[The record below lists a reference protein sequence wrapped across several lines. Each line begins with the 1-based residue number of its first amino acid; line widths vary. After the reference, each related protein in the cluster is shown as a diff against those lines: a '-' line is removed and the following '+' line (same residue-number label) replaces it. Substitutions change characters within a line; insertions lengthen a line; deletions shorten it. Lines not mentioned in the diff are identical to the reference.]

1 MPTKT
6 LPKNLPRET
15 ALHTIERLN
24 KNASYDDIMYKMYVL
39 QKIEKGEQD
48 IRDGKTF
55 TEKEAR
61 KRLAKWLK

>member
-6 LPKNLPRET
+6 LPKSMPREQ
-15 ALHTIERLN
+15 ALSAIERL
-24 KNASYDDIMYKMYVL
+24 KKSASYDDIMYKMYVL

-48 IRDGKTF
+48 IREGKLYS
-55 TEKEAR
+55 EKEAR